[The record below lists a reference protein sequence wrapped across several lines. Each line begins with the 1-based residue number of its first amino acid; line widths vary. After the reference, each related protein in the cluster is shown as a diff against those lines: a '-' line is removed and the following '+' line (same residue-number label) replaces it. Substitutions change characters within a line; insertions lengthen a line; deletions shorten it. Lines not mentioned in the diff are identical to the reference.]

1 MQTSESANS
10 PVRSPFLPPEGTATL
25 PALLEASVA
34 RVPERLALQF
44 RAGVTIDR
52 WTYRRLAE
60 RARAYAAFFAGHGV
74 AKGDRVLIW
83 AANHPEW
90 VAAMFG
96 TFLIG
101 GVLVPLDVRS
111 SLEFADRVVTQAQ
124 PRLAVAESRFIPAL
138 ERLGVEAVPLGSLP
152 AGPGEPPPV
161 SLEAGDLA
169 EIVFTSGT
177 TGDPKGVMLTH
188 GNIVSNIEAGL
199 TAIRI
204 SEWSR
209 MLSLL
214 PLSHMFEQVA
224 GCFAPLAV
232 GASVCYVGTRQP
244 AALRSIMKEWRPTII
259 IAVPQVLALFW
270 SGIESQARRGLRRPF
285 FAVAMRAAPHI
296 DMAARRRLFAPLL
309 REFGG
314 ALDFIASGGAP
325 LDPALQR
332 KWELLGI
339 PVIQGYGT
347 TECSPIVTIN
357 PPDDRRP
364 GSVGKVLPG
373 TQIRIAEDGEV
384 LVRGPNVFV
393 GYWQNQEATAAA
405 FRDGWYATGDLGELR
420 DGFLYLR
427 GRKKDL
433 IVLPDGQNV
442 YPEDVE
448 RVLVQQPGIADAVV
462 LGVDAGSGVQVHA
475 VILEREPGAAA
486 SAVRAANERLDARQ
500 QILGFTVWPEED
512 FPRTHTLKVRRTVVQ
527 EAIEALLRQ
536 EQLAARRELPRRP
549 RGSESPAERVRELI
563 AEIARAPHH
572 VADDSTLG
580 GDLGLDSLARVEL
593 LSAIEEQVGVFI
605 PDDAVGPTTTVAEL
619 VAMTAATGRR
629 ASRTA
634 KFPTWPRSRPV
645 RVIRRVLLKGVV
657 FPLLRA
663 GYALEV
669 RGRENFDLIDEP
681 ALVISNHN
689 MHLDQGMLLRA
700 MPDHFRDRLAIAAAA
715 SDIFGNRIRGFGS
728 ALLGNAF
735 PFAKE
740 GAGVRDSLEYVAH
753 MLAEG
758 WHVLIFPE
766 GKLTVGG
773 PMQPFKSGIG
783 LLAVETGAPV
793 LPMRIDIL
801 RPGFYEGTWLP
812 HPRARV
818 RVNVGA
824 PRRFERGTSYAAA
837 TAALEEA
844 VRSAGGTGAEEGSE
858 RT

>member
-1 MQTSESANS
+1 MLTSESANLSGPS
-10 PVRSPFLPPEGTATL
+10 PSLPGSGVATL
-25 PALLEASVA
+25 PALLETSAK
-34 RVPERLALQF
+34 RVPDRLALQF
-44 RAGVTIDR
+44 RAGVTIQR
-52 WTYRRLAE
+52 WTYGELAQ
-60 RARAYAAFFAGHGV
+60 RARSYAAFLRTRGV
-74 AKGDRVLIW
+74 GRGDRVVIW

-96 TFLIG
+96 TFLAG

-111 SLEFADRVVTQAQ
+111 SEEFVQRVVSQAE
-124 PRLAVAESRFIPAL
+124 PRLAFAEPRFAAAL
-138 ERLGVEAVPLGSLP
+138 DKLGVEAVPLGRLP
-152 AGPGEPPPV
+152 SGLAEVPPADIGPD
-161 SLEAGDLA
+161 DLA

-177 TGDPKGVMLTH
+177 TGEPKGVMLTH
-188 GNIVSNIEAGL
+188 RNIVSNVDAGL

-244 AALRSIMKEWRPTII
+244 AALRALTKEWRPTII
-259 IAVPQVLALFW
+259 IAVPQLLALFW
-270 SGIESQARRGLRRPF
+270 NGIEAQARRGLRRPL
-285 FAVAMRAAPHI
+285 FAAATRLAPHLG
-296 DMAARRRLFAPLL
+296 MAARRRLFVAVH

-314 ALDFIASGGAP
+314 ALDFVASGGAP

-332 KWELLGI
+332 KWELLGV

-357 PPDDRRP
+357 PPEDRRP

-373 TQIRIAEDGEV
+373 TQICIADDGEV
-384 LVRGPNVFV
+384 LVRGPNVFA
-393 GYWQNQEATAAA
+393 GYWRNEAATAAA

-420 DGFLYLR
+420 DGYLYLR

-448 RVLVQQPGIADAVV
+448 RVLLEHPGVADAVV
-462 LGVDAGSGVQVHA
+462 LGIDPGSGVQVHA

-486 SAVRAANERLDARQ
+486 AAVRAANERLDARQ

-512 FPRTHTLKVRRTVVQ
+512 FPRTHTLKVRRPVVQ
-527 EAIEALLRQ
+527 QAVEARLRH
-536 EQLAARRELPRRP
+536 ERTASRREELPKARAA
-549 RGSESPAERVRELI
+549 ESPAERVRALI
-563 AEIARAPHH
+563 AEIAREPHH
-572 VADDSTLG
+572 VADEATLG

-593 LSAIEEQVGVFI
+593 LSAIEEELGVFV
-605 PDDAVGPTTTVAEL
+605 PDEAVGPNTTVGEL
-619 VAMTAATGRR
+619 LEMTAATRGRARR
-629 ASRTA
+629 AT

-645 RVIRRVLLKGVV
+645 RLLRRVLLRGLV
-657 FPLLRA
+657 FPLLRI

-700 MPDHFRDRLAIAAAA
+700 MPDQFRDRLAIAAAA

-740 GAGVRDSLEYVAH
+740 GAGVRESLEYVAH

-801 RPGFYEGTWLP
+801 RPGFYEGKWLP

-818 RVNVGA
+818 RVSVGV
-824 PRRFERGTSYAAA
+824 PRRFERGTPYAAA

-844 VRSAGGTGAEEGSE
+844 VRTA
-858 RT
+858 

>member
-1 MQTSESANS
+1 MQTNESVSS
-10 PVRSPFLPPEGTATL
+10 PAPSLSRPRSNVETL
-25 PALLEASVA
+25 PSLLLATA
-34 RVPERLALQF
+34 DRAPDRLALEF
-44 RAGVTIDR
+44 RAGVVIER
-52 WTYRRLAE
+52 WSYRDLLAHS
-60 RARAYAAFFAGHGV
+60 RRVAAFLAQQGV
-74 AKGDRVLIW
+74 KKGDRVIIW
-83 AANHPEW
+83 AQNHPHW

-96 TFLIG
+96 TFLAG

-111 SLEFADRVVTQAQ
+111 GPDFVERVIRQVDPRIAFAEA
-124 PRLAVAESRFIPAL
+124 RFIGEL
-138 ERLGVEAVPLGSLP
+138 ERLGVPAAPLGVLP
-152 AGPGEPPPV
+152 SELPPLPKV
-161 SLEAGDLA
+161 DLAPEDLA

-177 TGDPKGVMLTH
+177 TGDPKGAMLTH
-188 GNIVSNIEAGL
+188 RNIVSNVEAGL

-224 GCFAPLAV
+224 GCFAPIAV

-244 AALRSIMKEWRPTII
+244 AALRLLMKEWRPTII
-259 IAVPQVLALFW
+259 VAVPQVLSLFW
-270 SGIESQARRGLRRPF
+270 NGIQHQTQRALRRPL
-285 FAVAMRAAPHI
+285 FATAFRVAPHLS
-296 DMAARRRLFAPLL
+296 MTARRRLFAPVL

-314 ALDFIASGGAP
+314 ALEFLASGGAP
-325 LDPALQR
+325 LAPELQR
-332 KWELLGI
+332 NWELLGV
-339 PVIQGYGT
+339 PVVQGYGT

-357 PPDDRRP
+357 PLEDRRP

-373 TQIRIAEDGEV
+373 VQIRVADDGEV

-393 GYWQNQEATAAA
+393 GYWRNEAATEAA

-420 DGFLYLR
+420 DGYLYLR
-427 GRKKDL
+427 GRNKDL

-448 RVLVQQPGIADAVV
+448 RVLLRQPGVVDAVV
-462 LGVDAGSGVQVHA
+462 LGVDDGSGIHVHA
-475 VILEREPGAAA
+475 VVIEAEPGAAA
-486 SAVRAANERLDARQ
+486 AAVRAANEFLDSRQ
-500 QILGFTVWPEED
+500 QILRYTVWPD
-512 FPRTHTLKVRRTVVQ
+512 DGFPRTHTLKVRRPLVQ
-527 EAIEALLRQ
+527 QYVEARLRATQ
-536 EQLAARRELPRRP
+536 TSLPP
-549 RGSESPAERVRELI
+549 PAERPPRASGVEPSERLRQLV

-572 VADDSTLG
+572 VADEATLG

-593 LSAIEEQVGVFI
+593 LSAIEEELGAFI
-605 PDDAVGPTTTVAEL
+605 PDDEVGPTTTVGEL
-619 VAMTAATGRR
+619 VTMTAAARR
-629 ASRTA
+629 RTPRPA

-645 RVIRRVLLKGVV
+645 RLVRRLMLKRLI
-657 FPLLRA
+657 FPLLRV

-669 RGRENFDLIDEP
+669 RGREHFDLIDEP

-689 MHLDQGMLLRA
+689 MHLDQAMLLRA
-700 MPDHFRDRLAIAAAA
+700 MPDEFRDHLAIAAAA

-740 GAGVRDSLEYVAH
+740 GAGVRESLEYVAH
-753 MLAEG
+753 MLSDG
-758 WHVLIFPE
+758 WHVLLFPE

-773 PMQPFKSGIG
+773 PMQPFKAGIG

-801 RPGFYEGTWLP
+801 RPGFYEGKWLP

-818 RVNVGA
+818 RVNVGR
-824 PRRFERGTSYAAA
+824 PLRFERGTPYAVA
-837 TAALEEA
+837 TTALEEA
-844 VRSAGGTGAEEGSE
+844 VRNA
-858 RT
+858 